1 MVRASARRTN
11 AVPHRAVYR
20 TACSSAVTA
29 EAAAARSGGAI
40 VKCTQQKSAKLVLEI
55 ETSSEKKRNTD
66 FTGTNVILRGWRSMC
81 NFTWGGEGKD
91 WKGEKVGH
99 DIRRFELGQVLHFQ
113 VQFRAKKYVTLCSTT
128 VTTSL
133 VENNVR
139 KNEKKYFMQLKLYFH
154 VKVGYSLI
162 KISSERVRAFEAS
175 EPLRQLCHKQPVPGC
190 IFPAKILRACHI
202 CTGRIEQDSSFALSF
217 R

>member
-1 MVRASARRTN
+1 MVRASARRTD

-66 FTGTNVILRGWRSMC
+66 FTGTNVILRRWRSMC

-113 VQFRAKKYVTLCSTT
+113 VQ
-128 VTTSL
+128 
-133 VENNVR
+133 
-139 KNEKKYFMQLKLYFH
+139 KLYFH

-175 EPLRQLCHKQPVPGC
+175 EPLRQLCSRHKQPVPGC

-202 CTGRIEQDSSFALSF
+202 RTGRIE
-217 R
+217 